1 MRIRIL
7 QSAESEIADGMDY
20 YNKQYPGLGYEFATE
35 IKKSITAIKSYP
47 KAWVK
52 YYDSFR
58 KCFVNRFP
66 YAVLYEVR
74 KESIIIF
81 AVMHLKMSPKN
92 WEKRLKKYK
101 KTGIN

>member
-1 MRIRIL
+1 MKIKIL

-47 KAWVK
+47 KAWAK
-52 YYDSFR
+52 YHDDFR

-66 YAVLYEVR
+66 YAVLYELR

-81 AVMHLKMSPKN
+81 AVMHLKMSPEN
-92 WEKRLKKYK
+92 WEKRLKN
-101 KTGIN
+101 IQNPV

>member
-1 MRIRIL
+1 MKIKIL

-47 KAWVK
+47 KAWAK
-52 YYDSFR
+52 YHDDFR

-66 YAVLYEVR
+66 YAVLYELR
-74 KESIIIF
+74 KESIIMVPRRFEWVNQKIII
-81 AVMHLKMSPKN
+81 
-92 WEKRLKKYK
+92 KKS
-101 KTGIN
+101 INL